1 LNALATGH
9 ASTLTYWKMGNE
21 EKGLPLGSPTMTEA
35 LLKMWSNPNAQWK
48 LTELEMRGMV
58 FGSQEQVQT
67 FANILQHQL
76 GSTLKQVNILG
87 FFLHPKMLALGSGPH
102 RPVFDCVLHSITK
115 GCTALDEL
123 RLCRCVTPDSINTV
137 PLISPKSLQNI
148 LAVKPKWWRMGL
160 DGLGLDDRH
169 VQVLVTALKSS
180 PSCKIGDLLSLQEN
194 PKLTEEQ
201 FRSPNCIEILHQ
213 MAKYQPGCISQPQV
227 GEDGEIPGSPVFN
240 DVGHVMGDEMIRPM
254 GQKAAKKKAKEEK
267 YKTASIGKTTVDMK
281 GLVESSLNCLAN
293 AMKEAS
299 RLENDNRSSEMWMK
313 QAELYLVYYE
323 DEQTRESSRV
333 YGED

>member
-1 LNALATGH
+1 MRNFETALDTSHPPREDIPTDSTALIAQIIQAIGGSPGLTHITWGRTVWQLATPIQQQALLNALATGH

-102 RPVFDCVLHSITK
+102 RAVFDCVLHSITK

-137 PLISPKSLQNI
+137 PLISPKSLQDI
-148 LAVKPKWWRMGL
+148 LAVKPKWW
-160 DGLGLDDRH
+160 
-169 VQVLVTALKSS
+169 
-180 PSCKIGDLLSLQEN
+180 
-194 PKLTEEQ
+194 
-201 FRSPNCIEILHQ
+201 
-213 MAKYQPGCISQPQV
+213 
-227 GEDGEIPGSPVFN
+227 
-240 DVGHVMGDEMIRPM
+240 
-254 GQKAAKKKAKEEK
+254 
-267 YKTASIGKTTVDMK
+267 
-281 GLVESSLNCLAN
+281 
-293 AMKEAS
+293 
-299 RLENDNRSSEMWMK
+299 
-313 QAELYLVYYE
+313 
-323 DEQTRESSRV
+323 
-333 YGED
+333 